1 MAKQKLKT
9 NRSAAKRF
17 NVTSTGKV
25 QHKNKGMRH
34 NLESR
39 SKKSKHQ
46 LRQTGYLTGADA
58 ANTKALIP
66 YK

>member
-1 MAKQKLKT
+1 MAKLKLKT
-9 NRSAAKRF
+9 NRATAKRF

-25 QHKNKGMRH
+25 QHKKKGMRH
-34 NLESR
+34 NLECR
-39 SKKSKHQ
+39 SKKAKRK